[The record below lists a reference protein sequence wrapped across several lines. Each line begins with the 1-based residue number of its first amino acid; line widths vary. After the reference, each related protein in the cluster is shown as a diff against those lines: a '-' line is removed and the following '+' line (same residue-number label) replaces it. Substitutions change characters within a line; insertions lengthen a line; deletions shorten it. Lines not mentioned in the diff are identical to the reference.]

1 MRKIHEV
8 LRLRLEQKMS
18 IRDVSVSCGIGFG
31 TVINY
36 IKLAEAAGLKWPLP
50 EGMTDSSLNA
60 LLFPPKESKA
70 KARDVPDWSH
80 VHSELS
86 RKGVTLA
93 LLWKEYDDG
102 THGGFGYSR
111 FVELFRAWEGA
122 HGFTMIQHHR
132 PGEKIYVDFSGM
144 TMTLTD
150 PATGEQTQAQ
160 VFCAATGYSQL
171 LYARVCRTQ
180 GLRDWLDCHCLM
192 FEFFGGVSE
201 VVVIDNLKSGV
212 KKTCRYDPEMN
223 PAYADLAQHYEVT
236 VLPARVRKPQ
246 DKSKVENGVQ
256 QIERWA
262 LAPLRDRIF
271 FTIEDAQEA
280 VESELL
286 KVNARKLSDMPCSR
300 REFFDSEEKKLLH
313 PLPAERYVYAEWR
326 KAKVGPDYHVRFESQ
341 AYSVPHR
348 LCSQS
353 LDVRLTK
360 TRVEIFQE
368 SVMVASH
375 NRQPGPRYIS
385 TTPEHMPES
394 HREYAEWTPQR
405 LSRWAS
411 ESGPCVGEFVQTMLL
426 TYVRPEHGFRPAFGL
441 ISLAKR
447 YGHERLERACAR
459 ALRAG
464 ATQYRN
470 VKSILEKGLDQLD
483 EIPGLDTVDPAPVP
497 EAHENVRGADYFDK
511 KVQS

>member
-36 IKLAEAAGLKWPLP
+36 LKLAEDAGLGWPLP
-50 EGMTDSSLNA
+50 GETTDAALGA
-60 LLFPPKESKA
+60 LLFPPKKSKA
-70 KARDVPDWSH
+70 RSREVPNWSQ
-80 VHSELS
+80 VRSELS

-93 LLWKEYDDG
+93 LLWKEYEE
-102 THGGFGYSR
+102 TTKGGFGYSR
-111 FVELFRAWEGA
+111 FVELFRAWESA
-122 HGFTMIQHHR
+122 HGYTMIQHHR

-144 TMTLTD
+144 TITLTD
-150 PATGEQTQAQ
+150 PVTGEKTEAQ

-180 GLRDWLDCHCLM
+180 GLRDWLDSHCLA
-192 FEFFGGVSE
+192 FEFFGGSPE
-201 VVVIDNLKSGV
+201 VVVPDNLKSGV
-212 KKTCRYDPEMN
+212 KLACRYDPETN
-223 PAYADLAQHYEVT
+223 PAYADLANHYKVT
-236 VLPARVRKPQ
+236 VLPARVRKPK
-246 DKSKVENGVQ
+246 DKAKVENGVQ
-256 QIERWA
+256 QIERWV

-271 FTIEDAQEA
+271 FSIEEAQQA

-286 KVNARKLSDMPCSR
+286 KVNARKLSDLPFSR
-300 REFFDSEEKKLLH
+300 MELYEAEEKTFLQ
-313 PLPAERYVYAEWR
+313 PLPAERYCFAEWR

-348 LCSQS
+348 LCRQT
-353 LDVRLTK
+353 LDVRLTSS
-360 TRVEIFQE
+360 RVEIFQE
-368 SVMVASH
+368 SVLVASH
-375 NRQPGPRYIS
+375 HREPGPRYVS

-441 ISLAKR
+441 IGLSKR

-464 ATQYRN
+464 ATKYRN

-483 EIPGLDTVDPAPVP
+483 ELPELAPDPVV
-497 EAHENVRGADYFDK
+497 HENVRGADYFDK
-511 KVQS
+511 KAQL